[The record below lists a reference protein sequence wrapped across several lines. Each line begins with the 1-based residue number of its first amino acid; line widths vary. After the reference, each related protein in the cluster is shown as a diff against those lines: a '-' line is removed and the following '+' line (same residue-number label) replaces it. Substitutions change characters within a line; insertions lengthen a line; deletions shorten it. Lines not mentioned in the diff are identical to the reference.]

1 MANPRERFNCPTRA
15 SRRHSNNYEGLRA
28 KLSRAV
34 WRGNS
39 RAFTNT
45 RSSYSFSFVTVTIR
59 LHIRRAY
66 LLLANGSMLLPS
78 SCSSRSRTR
87 VRASA
92 RLCSPLLASE
102 SSDTHCTI
110 PSLLSFSV
118 ASLRGAPPTSLLVST
133 LTIAEHLP
141 LFSLPL
147 FPPSFLS
154 RPCGQREFVT
164 LRATDQ
170 LVTLSWLF
178 FLLRRRARLSFDE
191 RTVDFF
197 AVLSTGHDQFPR
209 KIFKVG

>member
-39 RAFTNT
+39 RTFTNT

-59 LHIRRAY
+59 LHIRGAY
-66 LLLANGSMLLPS
+66 LLLANGSMLLLS
-78 SCSSRSRTR
+78 SCSSRPRTR

-110 PSLLSFSV
+110 PPLLSFSV
-118 ASLRGAPPTSLLVST
+118 ASLRGAPPSSLLVST
-133 LTIAEHLP
+133 PTIAGFL
-141 LFSLPL
+141 SL
-147 FPPSFLS
+147 FPAFVSSFVSLS
-154 RPCGQREFVT
+154 SLRPTRI
-164 LRATDQ
+164 RSASSYR
-170 LVTLSWLF
+170 LVSYP
-178 FLLRRRARLSFDE
+178 FLIIFPASSS
-191 RTVDFF
+191 RTP
-197 AVLSTGHDQFPR
+197 VL
-209 KIFKVG
+209 